1 MQDPAIQSF
10 AGKTFKLAL
19 QFNLDADELDALCK
33 TLQIIIEKEANNG
46 LSAAMIAVF
55 ITRTIK
61 NAIDMKFEE
70 KRLVETG
77 SPFVYEYKEPPLNA
91 FKANL
96 VRGMLITF
104 IEHPRGYPGFFDIVS
119 GIASAGLGI
128 GNFRLPETGN
138 FAKLG
143 EIQKNYPDKQLLMQA
158 QVKLMQ
164 QLLIPEIIGQ
174 FPNIRIGVYS
184 LLTGCALLP
193 FYAAALQLNST
204 NSGNTEELLIKAS
217 EMVKER
223 FSGSSERLQ
232 KFLAQNLF
240 RVLFEELFTHES
252 TVFSL
257 YNT

>member
-1 MQDPAIQSF
+1 MQEPATRSLE
-10 AGKTFKLAL
+10 GKTFRLAL
-19 QFNLDADELDALCK
+19 QFNLDVTELDALCK
-33 TLQIIIEKEANNG
+33 TLQILIEKEVKNG
-46 LSAAMIAVF
+46 LPVAMIAVF

-70 KRLVETG
+70 KRLIETAC
-77 SPFVYEYKEPPLNA
+77 PFVDEHKEPTINV
-91 FKANL
+91 FKANI

-119 GIASAGLGI
+119 GIAASGLGI

-138 FAKLG
+138 LVKLS
-143 EIQKNYPDKQLLMQA
+143 ELQKNYPDRLTLQNAQIKLL
-158 QVKLMQ
+158 Q
-164 QLLIPEIIGQ
+164 QLLTPESIAQ
-174 FPNIRIGVYS
+174 FPNVRIGIYS

-193 FYAAALQLNST
+193 FYAAALKLNST
-204 NSGNTEELLIKAS
+204 SSGNVEEDLDLAS
-217 EMVKER
+217 EMVKQR
-223 FSGSSERLQ
+223 FAGSSERLQ